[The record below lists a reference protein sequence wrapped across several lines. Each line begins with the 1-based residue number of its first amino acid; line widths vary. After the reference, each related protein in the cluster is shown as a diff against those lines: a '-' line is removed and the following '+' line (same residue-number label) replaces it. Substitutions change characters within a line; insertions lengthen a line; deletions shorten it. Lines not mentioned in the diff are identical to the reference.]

1 MIWIILLEQDEVL
14 LYLFFFY
21 HIKWIIHFVVHEYV
35 GELCSSFIFNVN
47 QPMRKQ

>member
-1 MIWIILLEQDEVL
+1 MIWIILLEQDKVL
-14 LYLFFFY
+14 LYLFFY
-21 HIKWIIHFVVHEYV
+21 HIKWIIIHFVVHEYV

>member
-1 MIWIILLEQDEVL
+1 MIWIILLEQDKVL
-14 LYLFFFY
+14 LYLFFH